1 MSRFE
6 RHGQRVY
13 SARDAV
19 GAVALVALLLV
30 LFSGGSIR
38 DAAAQI
44 DPGIGQDVV
53 EAVGGPTDWVAD
65 RLPLDEAQREL
76 TAGLSPDTE
85 LGGGGF
91 DEAAA
96 ATPGAARVPA
106 GHPRRLR
113 PRRDRRPAAAEGS
126 ARDAP
131 GHRRLA
137 LDPARHRARPAPL
150 GRRDRGD
157 PRPASGHR
165 DLELGPDRLG
175 RALDRTGGR
184 RPSPTRW
191 SSSSAPTRATR
202 CRAPVARRS
211 SAAGPSTRRS
221 TPTGCAR

>member
-6 RHGQRVY
+6 RRGQHVY

-44 DPGIGQDVV
+44 DPGIGQDIVD
-53 EAVGGPTDWVAD
+53 AVGGPTDWVAD
-65 RLPLDEAQREL
+65 RLPLDEAQHEL

-85 LGGGGF
+85 LSGGGF

-96 ATPGAARVPA
+96 ATRRRRPRAA

-126 ARDAP
+126 SS
-131 GHRRLA
+131 RR
-137 LDPARHRARPAPL
+137 
-150 GRRDRGD
+150 
-157 PRPASGHR
+157 SW
-165 DLELGPDRLG
+165 
-175 RALDRTGGR
+175 
-184 RPSPTRW
+184 SP
-191 SSSSAPTRATR
+191 ATR
-202 CRAPVARRS
+202 SRP
-211 SAAGPSTRRS
+211 RS
-221 TPTGCAR
+221 TPSSPGASRPTGSR